1 MNRRFALPLVAIAA
15 AMVFSVPAGAS
26 LRQIAVGNFY
36 FEDETL
42 GDGKVVAQVGDQL
55 RFNVL
60 DGGPG
65 TPHTVEVDEL
75 GIHSGSLGSGETF
88 TTPPISQAGTFI
100 LYCKPHDQRGH
111 KTTLVVSGT
120 SITTPTTA
128 PTTTTTA
135 PTTTSTAKGTTTT
148 QPPATGVTTTPTLSA
163 GTGASPTTTTA
174 RATTT
179 TAAPATSTTAPA
191 TTPSGGGTGEA
202 GAAPVLVTA
211 DSASTGGDAAAQ
223 PANGGGVD
231 GAETALAPVGRG
243 TVGDFPDSAA
253 GSLDGFLDR
262 LPRGRN
268 GPWTRSIRRGLAAL
282 LPMVFAAGVALRRWS
297 PPPDPGER

>member
-1 MNRRFALPLVAIAA
+1 MNRRLALPLVAIAA
-15 AMVFSVPAGAS
+15 ATVFSVPAGAS

-36 FEDETL
+36 FEDETV

-65 TPHTVEVDEL
+65 TPHTVEVNEL
-75 GIHSGSLGSGETF
+75 GIHSGSLGAGETF
-88 TTPPISQAGTFI
+88 TTPPISTAGTFI

-135 PTTTSTAKGTTTT
+135 PTTTTTAKGTTTT
-148 QPPATGVTTTPTLSA
+148 KPPATGATTTTTRSA
-163 GTGASPTTTTA
+163 GTGSPPTTTTI

-191 TTPSGGGTGEA
+191 TTSPGGGTGGTGSAVNLA
-202 GAAPVLVTA
+202 GA
-211 DSASTGGDAAAQ
+211 DSASTGGDATAQ
-223 PANGGGVD
+223 PAGDGGAD
-231 GAETALAPVGRG
+231 GTESALAPVGRG
-243 TVGDFPDSAA
+243 TVGDLPESAA
-253 GSLDGFLDR
+253 ESLDGFLDR
-262 LPRGRN
+262 LPRGEN
-268 GPWTRSIRRGLAAL
+268 GPWTRSIRLGLAAL
-282 LPMVFAAGVALRRWS
+282 LPMVLAAGVALRRWS
-297 PPPDPGER
+297 PPPDPDEQ